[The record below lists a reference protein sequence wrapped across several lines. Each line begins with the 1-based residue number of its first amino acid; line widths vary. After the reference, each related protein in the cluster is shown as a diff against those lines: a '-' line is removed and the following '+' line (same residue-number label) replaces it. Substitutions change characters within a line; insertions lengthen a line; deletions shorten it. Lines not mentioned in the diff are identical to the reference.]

1 MVHDKS
7 ANVQPVD
14 LPEHCTV
21 LVGGAG
27 ISGICL
33 AAQMVKQGIKD
44 FLVLEQSSDVGG
56 TWLDNTYP
64 GCGCDVPSMLYS
76 FSFALNRGWT
86 RKYAPQAEIL
96 QYFKNCIE
104 RFSLKQHIHFGVSI
118 ASAHWDDL
126 LKRWLITTATG
137 AQISCDYFVTA
148 VGQLSRPSIPS
159 IAGIETFDGP
169 LFHSA
174 RWEPDFDPQGK
185 TIGVVG
191 NGASAVQIVP
201 ELSKKA
207 NSVKIFQRSPN
218 WILHRHD
225 HRYGSIWQFANRY
238 MPFAARFQRLM
249 MYLFFEARILCYNR
263 RSILNKG
270 FTAWSRYRMKK
281 KAPHAL
287 ANDLIPSFP
296 AGCKRVLLSNNYL
309 ECLHHEN
316 VELITEPIGQITEA
330 GISTA
335 SREIPLDAI
344 VMSTGF
350 ETNRFLFPIEVVG
363 KHGACLSERWAQ
375 RPKTYLGML
384 APGFPNFCMLYGPNT
399 NLGHNSII
407 FMVEC
412 QVQYFLKCIKA
423 TKQLDADCF
432 EVTDEATNDFDDQL
446 QHYLQKKVW
455 NGYAASWYKNKDGD
469 ITNNWCRSTLAYMWQ
484 TRRVKKNALRFSSR
498 PCTTVADPTP
508 IVC

>member
-174 RWEPDFDPQGK
+174 RWEPGFDPQGK
-185 TIGVVG
+185 TISLMSARNQGVEAAAERFTKEGSPCVYTPVTE
-191 NGASAVQIVP
+191 STQQSVTTRMT
-201 ELSKKA
+201 ELRIG
-207 NSVKIFQRSPN
+207 KI
-218 WILHRHD
+218 
-225 HRYGSIWQFANRY
+225 
-238 MPFAARFQRLM
+238 
-249 MYLFFEARILCYNR
+249 
-263 RSILNKG
+263 
-270 FTAWSRYRMKK
+270 
-281 KAPHAL
+281 
-287 ANDLIPSFP
+287 
-296 AGCKRVLLSNNYL
+296 
-309 ECLHHEN
+309 
-316 VELITEPIGQITEA
+316 
-330 GISTA
+330 
-335 SREIPLDAI
+335 
-344 VMSTGF
+344 
-350 ETNRFLFPIEVVG
+350 
-363 KHGACLSERWAQ
+363 
-375 RPKTYLGML
+375 
-384 APGFPNFCMLYGPNT
+384 
-399 NLGHNSII
+399 
-407 FMVEC
+407 
-412 QVQYFLKCIKA
+412 
-423 TKQLDADCF
+423 
-432 EVTDEATNDFDDQL
+432 
-446 QHYLQKKVW
+446 
-455 NGYAASWYKNKDGD
+455 
-469 ITNNWCRSTLAYMWQ
+469 
-484 TRRVKKNALRFSSR
+484 
-498 PCTTVADPTP
+498 
-508 IVC
+508 